1 MTLFI
6 DLVVTDGADKGM
18 RYTIEAGTYRV
29 IGRSGDQSD
38 STIHLTQDGDRYLDA
53 DQQALVEEMFQ
64 SRASRGLRTRF
75 RRRGSD
81 VLIDDTSVSRTHA
94 VVFAD
99 TEGVSVADLMSTNGT
114 KVNGTPIHD
123 MDLQEGDVIQIGKTR
138 FAISTTHEN
147 QS

>member
-6 DLVVTDGADKGM
+6 DLLVIEGSDKGM
-18 RYTIEAGTYRV
+18 RYTVEAGTYRV

-38 STIHLTQDGDRYLDA
+38 STIHLTRDGDRFLDA

-64 SRASRGLRTRF
+64 SRASRCLRTRI

-81 VLIDDTSVSRTHA
+81 ILIDDTSVSRTHA

-123 MDLQEGDVIQIGKTR
+123 MDLQPGDVIQIGK
-138 FAISTTHEN
+138 AIET
-147 QS
+147 